1 MKELVMGLL
10 SKTLNLDADKL
21 AEILFKKSDDGEIT
35 DELNEDALKEVLRLD
50 AERVSKIKP
59 EPANTKEIF
68 DNGHKKAEKEVSE
81 KWESDLRKQF
91 GVDAEGKLKGD
102 ALITAIKTAVADQG
116 NKMEPDKVKLSKEY
130 LDLEA
135 SMQEALKTQKAEYEG
150 KLNEIEA
157 THKKQQSWASV
168 EKVIREEFKSL
179 NPILPADAHKA
190 NNQIEAFLQLFKDY
204 DYQPDEESGFL
215 PMLEGKR
222 VEDEHKHAVKLAAL
236 VKAKAEQRFDFNA
249 QPPAGNAGNQNGGT
263 KAVTIKFKNENE
275 YLGKYNEATTPEAK
289 AALYEAWTAQ
299 QAS

>member
-1 MKELVMGLL
+1 
-10 SKTLNLDADKL
+10 
-21 AEILFKKSDDGEIT
+21 
-35 DELNEDALKEVLRLD
+35 
-50 AERVSKIKP
+50 
-59 EPANTKEIF
+59 
-68 DNGHKKAEKEVSE
+68 
-81 KWESDLRKQF
+81 
-91 GVDAEGKLKGD
+91 VDAEGKLKGD

>member
-135 SMQEALKTQKAEYEG
+135 SMQEALKTQKSEYEG
-150 KLNEIEA
+150 RLNEIEA

-168 EKVIREEFKSL
+168 EKVIREEFKAL
-179 NPILPADAHKA
+179 NPILPTDAHKA